1 MKEAQTPASSQALT
15 EEKQQILSDG
25 IKSERASVILPAQ
38 KSTKLFQVLV
48 FGCMFK
54 YCLRVT

>member
-1 MKEAQTPASSQALT
+1 MKEAPTPASNRALT

-25 IKSERASVILPAQ
+25 IKSEKSSFILPAQ

-48 FGCMFK
+48 SDCMFT
-54 YCLRVT
+54 YCLSVT